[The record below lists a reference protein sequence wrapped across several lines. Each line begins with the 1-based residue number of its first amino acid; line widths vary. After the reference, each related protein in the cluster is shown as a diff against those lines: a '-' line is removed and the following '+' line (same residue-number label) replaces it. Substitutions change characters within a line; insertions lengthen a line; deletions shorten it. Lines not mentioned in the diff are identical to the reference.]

1 MELLHRWSDDINDY
15 NGLNKKII
23 NSKCFKYKASITG
36 STIYYNV
43 AVKVTNAYGNEVD
56 NPEYDANKIG
66 TKKVEIAVPL
76 KYLSSFWRTLNM
88 PLINCE
94 VSLTLTWSENCVIN
108 SMEKRVTTGIKKD
121 NSPTNATFQITDRK
135 LYVPIVTLSTENDKI
150 LLGQL
155 RTGSKR
161 IIKWNK
167 HRSEMTNQAEN
178 KNLNYLIDPTFT
190 KVNILFVLSFENEHD
205 RTSFSKYYVTSV
217 QIKDFNVLID
227 GKSLFDKPIKTGVET
242 YEKIIEMGRNNDYT
256 TKIYWIISTF

>member
-23 NSKCFKYKASITG
+23 NSKCFKYKVSITG

-94 VSLTLTWSENCVIN
+94 VSLILTWYENCVITN
-108 SMEKRVTTGIKKD
+108 MEIRTITNTWRDVP
-121 NSPTNATFQITDRK
+121 PTNVTFKITDIK
-135 LYVPIVTLSTENDKI
+135 LYVP
-150 LLGQL
+150 LLL
-155 RTGSKR
+155 YHKKM
-161 IIKWNK
+161 II
-167 HRSEMTNQAEN
+167 
-178 KNLNYLIDPTFT
+178 IF
-190 KVNILFVLSFENEHD
+190 
-205 RTSFSKYYVTSV
+205 
-217 QIKDFNVLID
+217 
-227 GKSLFDKPIKTGVET
+227 
-242 YEKIIEMGRNNDYT
+242 
-256 TKIYWIISTF
+256 